1 MIVNDYNS
9 YNITTV
15 IQCKDLPLD
24 VYNEKAKDGIKKEGI
39 IMMCLELKVVIYV
52 ELDHK

>member
-24 VYNEKAKDGIKKEGI
+24 VYNEKAKMESKKRGSS
-39 IMMCLELKVVIYV
+39 
-52 ELDHK
+52 